1 MRADLASTGMRGPFD
16 VLGLYLFSGDA
27 LREYVGEGPLVVDDH
42 TRVDFTTPRSKDAYY
57 GIANYNTNHWLVLLM
72 EPESPQRLYGAMRE
86 RFAAFASYKT
96 PVLPHL
102 ANVESAG
109 YDRRDVVRRIR
120 AARARL
126 EPARGARSAHEAR
139 EPGPVVAQP

>member
-1 MRADLASTGMRGPFD
+1 MTPVAKEKLSAEQLIAKPQPVVPAVEPDGLSRLHLHGGNVEGRPDPLPQELRDLAP
-16 VLGLYLFSGDA
+16 
-27 LREYVGEGPLVVDDH
+27 
-42 TRVDFTTPRSKDAYY
+42 
-57 GIANYNTNHWLVLLM
+57 
-72 EPESPQRLYGAMRE
+72 PQRLYGAMRE